1 MPRASTGPQLCA
13 VKNDFVMATVF
24 FVVVMLHLLAGFG
37 YALYRLGGSGKP
49 GDTDRHENQS
59 GTAV

>member
-1 MPRASTGPQLCA
+1 
-13 VKNDFVMATVF
+13 MATVF

-37 YALYRLGGSGKP
+37 YALYRLGGPGKA
-49 GDTDRHENQS
+49 GDADGHENQS